1 MRIAREKFIAD
12 IAGYVKKYAGLYGIL
27 VYSPVIAQA
36 VLESGWGESRVDE
49 IVESLLLS
57 VEKSVDDGR
66 LIFFV

>member
-1 MRIAREKFIAD
+1 MGERRGQEEETAGSGIRLWGSAEK
-12 IAGYVKKYAGLYGIL
+12 
-27 VYSPVIAQA
+27 S
-36 VLESGWGESRVDE
+36 ECVDE